1 MSSPSPRSFKM
12 PLLRLVTT
20 LTISTLLFAGCGRDD
35 ALDSPTA
42 ARLKGLA
49 TMYLDFVVA
58 KGGNSPANEAELKK
72 HMRTIDA
79 IQLNMAGFQR
89 DKIDEAFVGLRDNEP
104 FVVVYGVE
112 AGTIGAKNGPIVAY
126 EKTGSRGKKLA
137 ADISAQLQ
145 LLTEAV
151 LQERLQAK
159 K

>member
-1 MSSPSPRSFKM
+1 MSSSPSRKTHHVRLAA
-12 PLLRLVTT
+12 LLT
-20 LTISTLLFAGCGRDD
+20 LSSLLYAGCGRDN

-42 ARLKGLA
+42 TRLKGLA

-137 ADISAQLQ
+137 ADISAQVQ
-145 LLTEAV
+145 LLTESG
-151 LQERLQAK
+151 LKDRLAAK